1 MLLLHG
7 AWMHRNDA
15 EFIEEIVKRVLQRLN
30 QAYQCDPKEFVGIH
44 EPIAELESILCRESK
59 AVLVI
64 GFWGMGGIGKTTLAS
79 KIFSMNFK
87 VYIFLEN
94 VRERVQRYGM
104 THLKKELLSKLLE
117 EKHDG
122 ITNFAKRR
130 LSRKGILLVLD
141 DVNDPDQLQD
151 LCGRGFE

>member
-30 QAYQCDPKEFVGIH
+30 QAYQCDPKEFVRTH
-44 EPIAELESILCRESK
+44 DPK
-59 AVLVI
+59 
-64 GFWGMGGIGKTTLAS
+64 GKTTLAS
-79 KIFSMNFK
+79 KIFSKNFK

-117 EKHDG
+117 EKHVDPFIMPDG